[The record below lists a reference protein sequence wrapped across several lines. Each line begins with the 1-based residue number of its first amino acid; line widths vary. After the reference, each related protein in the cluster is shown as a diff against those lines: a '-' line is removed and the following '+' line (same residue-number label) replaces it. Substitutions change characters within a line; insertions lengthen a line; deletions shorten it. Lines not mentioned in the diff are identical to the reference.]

1 MNSNVGNGSANVSGT
16 SSKTT
21 TVSYRSVPA
30 NATAPSLPYPEY
42 RGPAA
47 LPAWLQALASVTLVF
62 MITVG
67 IFGNIL
73 ILIVNRYIMKRR
85 KTWPTVLLRWLAWT
99 DVLNCSIGLVIPL
112 VGYFVDVYS
121 VAALCDL
128 NGIVLFGLSVAS
140 QLIVALM
147 SAERCLSLL
156 KPFAYEAHF
165 GPDSVKMYYILG
177 GIVLYSLIVALL
189 PTFGLNRNVPHYPY
203 TFCMFDFTDTTPG
216 GRFVVYLNF
225 INLSGCLVIILVAN
239 VLIAVYAW
247 RFRQVFPTPEEDGEG
262 TDSDGRRGS
271 RRRQVTHDRRLQTRL
286 AKLTLAVATCFT
298 MCWLLF
304 AMRIL
309 TNQLQVWLDDD
320 VDFLAA
326 RLMSFNSVINPLLYI
341 AICRPYRR
349 GCWVILLT
357 AFHYLTCR
365 GARKPDTT
373 LNQSV
378 A

>member
-1 MNSNVGNGSANVSGT
+1 MNNNAGNSSANVSSPT
-16 SSKTT
+16 LTT
-21 TVSYRSVPA
+21 ASPYRSVPA
-30 NATAPSLPYPEY
+30 NATTPSLPYPGY
-42 RGPAA
+42 VGPAA
-47 LPAWLQALASVTLVF
+47 LPSWLQALASVTLFF

-85 KTWPTVLLRWLAWT
+85 KTWPTILLRWLAWT

-112 VGYFVDVYS
+112 VGYYVDVYS
-121 VAALCDL
+121 IPALCDL

-156 KPFAYEAHF
+156 QPFAYEAHF
-165 GPDSVKMYYILG
+165 GPDSKKMYYILG
-177 GIVLYSLIVALL
+177 SIGLYSLVVALL

-203 TFCMFDFTDTTPG
+203 TFCMFDFTDTTPA

-225 INLSGCLVIILVAN
+225 INLSGCLVIIVVAN

-247 RFRQVFPTPEEDGEG
+247 RFRQVFPTPEEDSEG
-262 TDSDGRRGS
+262 TDGRRGS
-271 RRRQVTHDRRLQTRL
+271 RRRQVTHDRKLQTRL

-304 AMRIL
+304 AVRIL
-309 TNQLQVWLDDD
+309 TNQLQVWLDDN

-357 AFHYLTCR
+357 VFHYLTCR
-365 GARKPDTT
+365 GARKPDVT
-373 LNQSV
+373 LPQSV

>member
-1 MNSNVGNGSANVSGT
+1 MNNNSANVSG
-16 SSKTT
+16 STT
-21 TVSYRSVPA
+21 TATSYGSVPA
-30 NATAPSLPYPEY
+30 NATAQSGLPHPGY

-47 LPAWLQALASVTLVF
+47 LPSWLQVLASVSLFF

-73 ILIVNRYIMKRR
+73 ILIVNKYIMKRR
-85 KTWPTVLLRWLAWT
+85 KTWPTILLRWLAWT
-99 DVLNCSIGLVIPL
+99 DVLNCSIGLAIPL
-112 VGYFVDVYS
+112 VGYYVDVYS
-121 VAALCDL
+121 IPALCDL

-156 KPFAYEAHF
+156 KPFAYETHF
-165 GPDSVKMYYILG
+165 GPDSKNMYYILG
-177 GIVLYSLIVALL
+177 SIGLYSLIVALL
-189 PTFGLNRNVPHYPY
+189 PTFGLNQNVPHYPY
-203 TFCMFDFTDTTPG
+203 TFCMFDFTDTTPA

-225 INLSGCLVIILVAN
+225 INLSGCLVIIVVAN

-247 RFRQVFPTPEEDGEG
+247 RFRQVFPTPEEDSEG
-262 TDSDGRRGS
+262 TDSDGRRAS
-271 RRRQVTHDRRLQTRL
+271 RRRQVSHDRRLQTKL

-304 AMRIL
+304 AVRIL
-309 TNQLQVWLDDD
+309 TNQLQVWLDDNM
-320 VDFLAA
+320 DFLAA
-326 RLMSFNSVINPLLYI
+326 RLMSFNSVLNPLLYI

-357 AFHYLTCR
+357 MFHYLTCT
-365 GARKPDTT
+365 GTRKPDTT
-373 LNQSV
+373 LPQSV
-378 A
+378 G